1 MDDHLLFFLVLF
13 PLLAGGGI
21 ALIWIGLSGTR
32 KARRRAERERA
43 RASGTVVDMV
53 KHLSLGR
60 GKPHTVWHP
69 VVEFRAEGQTLR
81 YESHDGYLPDQIKV
95 GERVDLLYDA
105 DEPSC
110 YHLEKLAEWEATG
123 DKELC
128 RNYSYRMRRM
138 NSSVQGGGGRRA
150 GAR

>member
-13 PLLAGGGI
+13 PLLAVGGV

-60 GKPHTVWHP
+60 GKPLIAWHP
-69 VVEFRAEGQTLR
+69 VVEFRVEGQTLR
-81 YESHDGYLPDQIKV
+81 YESREGYLTGQFKV
-95 GERVDLLYDA
+95 GECVDILYDA
-105 DEPSC
+105 DDPSR
-110 YHLEKLAEWEATG
+110 YHLEKLVEWEAKG
-123 DKELC
+123 DKITIVVGILW
-128 RNYSYRMRRM
+128 
-138 NSSVQGGGGRRA
+138 VVVA
-150 GAR
+150 GIIALLMSR

>member
-13 PLLAGGGI
+13 PLLAVGGV

-32 KARRRAERERA
+32 KRRRRAERECSRTI
-43 RASGTVVDMV
+43 GTVVDMV

-60 GKPHTVWHP
+60 GRPLTVWHP
-69 VVEFRAEGQTLR
+69 VVEFPAEGQTLR
-81 YESHDGYLPDQIKV
+81 YESRDGYLSDQFKV

-105 DEPSC
+105 DDPAC

-123 DKELC
+123 NKITVMVGILWIVI
-128 RNYSYRMRRM
+128 SGIIAFLL
-138 NSSVQGGGGRRA
+138 SK
-150 GAR
+150 

>member
-13 PLLAGGGI
+13 PLLAVGGV
-21 ALIWIGLSGTR
+21 ALIWIGMSGTR
-32 KARRRAERERA
+32 KARRRAERERV

-60 GKPHTVWHP
+60 GKPLTAWHP
-69 VVEFRAEGQTLR
+69 VVEFRADGQTLR
-81 YESHDGYLPDQIKV
+81 CESRDGYSSGQFTV

-105 DEPSC
+105 DDPSR

-123 DKELC
+123 DRITIVVGILW
-128 RNYSYRMRRM
+128 
-138 NSSVQGGGGRRA
+138 VVIA
-150 GAR
+150 GIIAWLVSR